1 MQIAANR
8 SKKIPFAGKKVDPS
22 VSRAVGNFVSE
33 TLGDRRFESRPVQQP
48 PLPPS
53 TRVSSFVD
61 HRIFSSLRHA
71 LTNFSYEK
79 SILPTNTFSPTE
91 FASFSFFFSSS
102 SLFFP
107 FFLPFRVQRLS
118 DHEVGHGFEKC
129 QEMQAPSRSG
139 SQSKGE
145 AEETNEK
152 GKRRKAAEA
161 RIDRKG
167 GKGERERTE
176 ESHQTWQRRKC
187 RMHADIKHTYMQDA
201 TSSIQPSLLGVL

>member
-1 MQIAANR
+1 MYADRGESLEENSFRRQ
-8 SKKIPFAGKKVDPS
+8 KKVDPL
-22 VSRAVGNFVSE
+22 VTRAVGNFVSE

-48 PLPPS
+48 PPPAW
-53 TRVSSFVD
+53 VSSFVD
-61 HRIFSSLRHA
+61 HRILSSLRHA

-91 FASFSFFFSSS
+91 FASFFFSLSLS
-102 SLFFP
+102 SLLFP

-145 AEETNEK
+145 AEE
-152 GKRRKAAEA
+152 RRMK
-161 RIDRKG
+161 
-167 GKGERERTE
+167 RERDGKL
-176 ESHQTWQRRKC
+176 QR
-187 RMHADIKHTYMQDA
+187 
-201 TSSIQPSLLGVL
+201 LG

>member
-91 FASFSFFFSSS
+91 FASFSFFFLLLLSS
-102 SLFFP
+102 FHF
-107 FFLPFRVQRLS
+107 FFLFEFNDSVTTRWDTGLRNVKKCKHRRGAGRRVRGRQRRRMKRERDGKLQRL
-118 DHEVGHGFEKC
+118 G
-129 QEMQAPSRSG
+129 
-139 SQSKGE
+139 
-145 AEETNEK
+145 
-152 GKRRKAAEA
+152 
-161 RIDRKG
+161 
-167 GKGERERTE
+167 
-176 ESHQTWQRRKC
+176 
-187 RMHADIKHTYMQDA
+187 
-201 TSSIQPSLLGVL
+201 